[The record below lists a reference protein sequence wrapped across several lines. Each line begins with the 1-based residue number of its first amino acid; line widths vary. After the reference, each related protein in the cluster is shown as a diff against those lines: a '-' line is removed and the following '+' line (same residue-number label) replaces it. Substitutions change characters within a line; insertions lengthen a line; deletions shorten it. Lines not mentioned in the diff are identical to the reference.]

1 MTQHFVY
8 SAIAGALIEVSPRE
22 AQQFRA
28 AHDAHYALNTIE
40 RTRKAISRNGNPS
53 AGARV
58 EVAGG
63 PEQAAG
69 CESLTIAQGVT
80 R

>member
-1 MTQHFVY
+1 VTQHFVY

-22 AQQFRA
+22 VQQFRA
-28 AHDAHYALNTIE
+28 AHDAHYAATCAE
-40 RTRKAISRNGNPS
+40 RFQSQRLRVRHTPPA
-53 AGARV
+53 ARV
-58 EVAGG
+58 FEVAGG

-69 CESLTIAQGVT
+69 CELSEVT